1 MRHGFFNTLAIE
13 VLQQAPRPTITRKIL
28 PLSSSPVT
36 LRRIFRL
43 WLPLAGS
50 WLMMGAEMPLFT
62 IFVARMALP
71 ELNLAAWGSL
81 VFPLSMVIEGPVI
94 MLLAASTALATD
106 SHNYKKLH
114 RYMVGMSGVLTA
126 LHLLLAF
133 TPFYDWAALQVL
145 GVPPEVL
152 EPGRIGLQIMTPW
165 TAAIAWRRLNQ
176 GVLIRFGQS
185 RAVAVGTL
193 VRLIALV
200 GALSW
205 GYFQNTNTGVFVG
218 AVAVAVGVIAEA
230 LFIHWATRPLI
241 QERLPQE
248 PKNPNPLYFSK
259 FLWFYLP
266 LAVTPLMTLF
276 IQPAGAAGMSR
287 MPNTLASLA
296 AWPAV
301 HGIIFLV
308 RGSGFA
314 FNEVVVA
321 LAGQPDGLHQLRI
334 FARRLAGITVGILA
348 LIALTPFGHLWFK
361 FISGLSTPLA
371 ALSAQ
376 AVMVAI
382 LMPGYQVYQ
391 SLFQGL
397 LVYRRSTRPISE
409 AVALYVCISLGG
421 LWLGSHYATCSG
433 ILWVLGTFVL
443 AGISQT
449 FWLGW
454 RVRNI
459 SES

>member
-1 MRHGFFNTLAIE
+1 
-13 VLQQAPRPTITRKIL
+13 
-28 PLSSSPVT
+28 
-36 LRRIFRL
+36 
-43 WLPLAGS
+43 
-50 WLMMGAEMPLFT
+50 
-62 IFVARMALP
+62 
-71 ELNLAAWGSL
+71 
-81 VFPLSMVIEGPVI
+81 
-94 MLLAASTALATD
+94 
-106 SHNYKKLH
+106 
-114 RYMVGMSGVLTA
+114 
-126 LHLLLAF
+126 
-133 TPFYDWAALQVL
+133 
-145 GVPPEVL
+145 
-152 EPGRIGLQIMTPW
+152 
-165 TAAIAWRRLNQ
+165 
-176 GVLIRFGQS
+176 
-185 RAVAVGTL
+185 
-193 VRLIALV
+193 
-200 GALSW
+200 
-205 GYFQNTNTGVFVG
+205 
-218 AVAVAVGVIAEA
+218 
-230 LFIHWATRPLI
+230 WATRPLI

-433 ILWVLGTFVL
+433 
-443 AGISQT
+443 
-449 FWLGW
+449 
-454 RVRNI
+454 
-459 SES
+459 